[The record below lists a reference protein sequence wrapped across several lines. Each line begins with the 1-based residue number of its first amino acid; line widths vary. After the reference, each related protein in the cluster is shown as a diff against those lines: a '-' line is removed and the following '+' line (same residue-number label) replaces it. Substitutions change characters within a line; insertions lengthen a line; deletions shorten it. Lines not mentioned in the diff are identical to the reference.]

1 MVAGAAKKR
10 MADPKSKRCKY
21 NFKSDSLKGIR
32 QDCFK
37 RKARQSTSS
46 SSLQM
51 PINLQSS
58 EQNSVSV
65 LTHTSSLCDS
75 STSHKAETI
84 QSKVIENLILW
95 TLDVGDNHYLLRSAK
110 GNGEVFQEMFP
121 NS

>member
-1 MVAGAAKKR
+1 MVAGAAKKH
-10 MADPKSKRCKY
+10 MADPKGKRCKY
-21 NFKSDSLKGIR
+21 NFKADSLKGIR
-32 QDCFK
+32 QDWFK

-58 EQNSVSV
+58 EQNSVS
-65 LTHTSSLCDS
+65 HTSSLCDS

-121 NS
+121 DS

>member
-84 QSKVIENLILW
+84 QSKVIENLIL
-95 TLDVGDNHYLLRSAK
+95 
-110 GNGEVFQEMFP
+110 
-121 NS
+121 

>member
-10 MADPKSKRCKY
+10 MADPKGKRCKY
-21 NFKSDSLKGIR
+21 NFKADSLKGIR

-121 NS
+121 DS